1 MDWESVL
8 ITAAL
13 GSIFVCVLILFINQS
28 GKRGQAITW
37 LPAALATTLA
47 VTYTTNEQALNTLL
61 ETAFGSILISGV
73 FIISFSGILRY
84 LLPGTQPDRV
94 ICCGTKG
101 VTITEGSKTII
112 FICTIFFALV
122 IPMFI
127 VWLLEQYENPFW
139 SLIAGFVGIGITT
152 IEVMSHKRLEFE
164 PGAISFSI
172 SNCCK
177 GISEE
182 EKAKRNKEILML
194 MGAVVGTFGFVI
206 LPAYLADCS
215 PDYPCAANWAGI
227 VANAPK
233 ISVMIMIS
241 LWVTRDEKIDPKA
254 EDLLRTEL
262 QEHLTMFSYSTG
274 ITAIYILIVWWN
286 QVQVQPEDFW
296 WAWGTGFVLS
306 LGFIAGI
313 LIPVCLGVTRPE
325 ESVGQRQKRTV
336 EVGKGVSAL
345 APKGNH
351 ATPLV
356 GFQGYPKVKF

>member
-13 GSIFVCVLILFINQS
+13 GSIFVCLLILFINQS

-73 FIISFSGILRY
+73 FIISFSGILFY
-84 LLPGTQPDRV
+84 LLPGTSTKDV
-94 ICCGTKG
+94 VCCGTK
-101 VTITEGSKTII
+101 VKKITDESKTVI
-112 FICTIFFALV
+112 FICTIFFALI

-127 VWLLEQYENPFW
+127 VWLLEKYENPFW
-139 SLIAGFVGIGITT
+139 SLVAGFAGIGITT

-177 GISEE
+177 GTTPE
-182 EKAKRNKEILML
+182 EKKRRNKEIWML
-194 MGAVVGTFGFVI
+194 LGAVIGTFAFVI

-215 PDYPCAANWAGI
+215 PDFPCAANWAGI

-241 LWVTRDEKIDPKA
+241 LWVTRDDNLTPKA
-254 EDLLRTEL
+254 EDILRTEL

-286 QVQVQPEDFW
+286 QVQVKPEDFW
-296 WAWGTGFVLS
+296 WAWGTGFILS

-313 LIPVCLGVTRPE
+313 LIPVCLGGTPPE
-325 ESVGQRQKRTV
+325 ESGGQRQKRSV
-336 EVGKGVSAL
+336 EVGKAVSAL
-345 APKGNH
+345 APKGGPAN
-351 ATPLV
+351 PQV
-356 GFQGYPKVKF
+356 NFQGYPKWKF

>member
-13 GSIFVCVLILFINQS
+13 GSVFVCLLILFINQS

-73 FIISFSGILRY
+73 FILSFSGILGY
-84 LLPGTQPDRV
+84 LLPGTEKNKDF
-94 ICCGTKG
+94 CCQTSCVDITDGT
-101 VTITEGSKTII
+101 KTII
-112 FICTIFFALV
+112 FISTIFFALV

-127 VWLLEQYENPFW
+127 VWLLEQYANPFW
-139 SLIAGFVGIGITT
+139 SLVAGFVGIGITT
-152 IEVMSHKRLEFE
+152 IDVMSHKRLEFE

-172 SNCCK
+172 SNCCVAVTPEDK
-177 GISEE
+177 
-182 EKAKRNKEILML
+182 KKKNKEIWML
-194 MGAVVGTFGFVI
+194 IGAVIGTFGFVI

-215 PDYPCAANWAGI
+215 PEFPCAANWAGI

-233 ISVMIMIS
+233 ISVMIMVS
-241 LWVTRDEKIDPKA
+241 LWVTRDEKLNEQQ
-254 EDLLRTEL
+254 EDVLRTEL

-286 QVQVQPEDFW
+286 QVQVNPEDFW
-296 WAWGTGFVLS
+296 WAWGVGFVLS

-313 LIPVCLGVTRPE
+313 LIPVCLGPTLPVK
-325 ESVGQRQKRTV
+325 SDGQRQKRSV
-336 EVGKGVSAL
+336 EVGKAASVL
-345 APKGNH
+345 APTGNP
-351 ATPLV
+351 AIPPV
-356 GFQGYPKVKF
+356 NFQGYPKVKF

>member
-13 GSIFVCVLILFINQS
+13 GSIFVCLLILFINQS

-47 VTYTTNEQALNTLL
+47 VTYTTNEQALSVLL
-61 ETAFGSILISGV
+61 ETAFASILISGV
-73 FIISFSGILRY
+73 FIISFSGILGY
-84 LLPGTQPDRV
+84 LLPGTEKTHDK
-94 ICCGTKG
+94 CCGTSC
-101 VTITEGSKTII
+101 VNITDGTKTII
-112 FICTIFFALV
+112 FISTIFFALIV
-122 IPMFI
+122 PMFI
-127 VWLLEQYENPFW
+127 VWLLEKYENPFW
-139 SLIAGFVGIGITT
+139 SLVAGFAGIGITT

-177 GISEE
+177 GTTPD
-182 EKAKRNKEILML
+182 EKARRNKEIWML
-194 MGAVVGTFGFVI
+194 LGAVIGTFTFVI

-215 PDYPCAANWAGI
+215 PDFPCAANWAGI

-233 ISVMIMIS
+233 ISVLIMIS
-241 LWVTRDEKIDPKA
+241 LWVTRDENIGPEA
-254 EDLLRTEL
+254 EDVLRTEL

-286 QVQVQPEDFW
+286 QVQVKPEDFW

-313 LIPVCLGVTRPE
+313 LIPVCLGGSQPE
-325 ESVGQRQKRTV
+325 ESVGQRQKRNVGGGTAVTV
-336 EVGKGVSAL
+336 L
-345 APKGNH
+345 APKGGP
-351 ATPLV
+351 ATQLV
-356 GFQGYPKVKF
+356 NFQGYPKVKF

>member
-73 FIISFSGILRY
+73 FIISFSGVLRY
-84 LLPGTQPDRV
+84 ILPGTESDNV
-94 ICCGTKG
+94 VCCGTR
-101 VTITEGSKTII
+101 VHQISDGSKTII
-112 FICTIFFALV
+112 MISTIFFALV

-127 VWLLEQYENPFW
+127 VWLLEKYENPFW
-139 SLIAGFVGIGITT
+139 SLVAGFAGIGITT

-177 GISEE
+177 GTTPQA
-182 EKAKRNKEILML
+182 KARRSKEIWML
-194 MGAVVGTFGFVI
+194 AGAVIGTFGFVI

-241 LWVTRDEKIDPKA
+241 LWVTRDEKLTPEA

-286 QVQVQPEDFW
+286 QVQVKPEDFW
-296 WAWGTGFVLS
+296 WAWGTGFILS

-313 LIPVCLGVTRPE
+313 LIPVCLGGTQPG
-325 ESVGQRQKRTV
+325 ESDVQRQKRN
-336 EVGKGVSAL
+336 VGGGTAVSAL
-345 APKGNH
+345 APKGGPAN
-351 ATPLV
+351 PQVNFL
-356 GFQGYPKVKF
+356 GYPKMKF

>member
-73 FIISFSGILRY
+73 FIISFSGVLGY
-84 LLPGTQPDRV
+84 LLPGTESSNV
-94 ICCGTKG
+94 VCCGTK
-101 VTITEGSKTII
+101 VQHITDGSKTII
-112 FICTIFFALV
+112 FICTIFFALI

-139 SLIAGFVGIGITT
+139 SLIAGFTGIGITT

-164 PGAISFSI
+164 SGAISFSI

-177 GISEE
+177 GTTPG
-182 EKAKRNKEILML
+182 EKARRNKEILML
-194 MGAVVGTFGFVI
+194 LGAVIGTFGFVI

-241 LWVTRDEKIDPKA
+241 LWVTRDENLDAKA
-254 EDLLRTEL
+254 EDILRTEL

-286 QVQVQPEDFW
+286 QVQIKPEDFW

-313 LIPVCLGVTRPE
+313 LVPVCLGVTQPE
-325 ESVGQRQKRTV
+325 ESDVQRQKRSVVIDTA
-336 EVGKGVSAL
+336 VSAL
-345 APKGNH
+345 APKGGPAN
-351 ATPLV
+351 PPV
-356 GFQGYPKVKF
+356 SFQGYPKMKF